1 MYVCICNA
9 LREREVGAAIR
20 DGARTAGQVYLRLGC
35 TPRCGKCVT
44 VVREM
49 VGKAPHPAAPA
60 SPALMAAE

>member
-20 DGARTAGQVYLRLGC
+20 DGARTAGQVYRSLGC

-44 VVREM
+44 TVRDLL
-49 VGKAPHPAAPA
+49 GTGRPSDAAP
-60 SPALMAAE
+60 LVAAE